1 MTATVLILVFLI
13 ITFLIVRIFRVLF
26 FIKHV
31 SKVCDKYDW
40 NFVEDNEQ
48 YVLNIMEDNY
58 YLYSEWS
65 AYNFLFLKGPSP
77 TNMFFSLKPL
87 TIEKQYNKYA
97 VNKLKEY
104 EII

>member
-1 MTATVLILVFLI
+1 MVSVLLILVVL
-13 ITFLIVRIFRVLF
+13 FLIVRTFRVYF
-26 FIKHV
+26 FIKRV
-31 SKVCDKYDW
+31 SKLCNKYDW
-40 NFVEDNEQ
+40 NFVEDNER

-77 TNMFFSLKPL
+77 INMFFSLKPL
-87 TIEKQYNKYA
+87 TIEKQYNTYA

>member
-1 MTATVLILVFLI
+1 MVSVLIILSFLFLILVR
-13 ITFLIVRIFRVLF
+13 TFRVYY
-26 FIKHV
+26 FIKRV
-31 SKVCDKYDW
+31 SKLCNKYDW
-40 NFVEDNEQ
+40 NFVEDNES
-48 YVLNIMEDNY
+48 YVLYIMEDNY

-77 TNMFFSLKPL
+77 IHMFFSLKPL
-87 TIEKQYNKYA
+87 TIEKQYNECA

>member
-1 MTATVLILVFLI
+1 
-13 ITFLIVRIFRVLF
+13 
-26 FIKHV
+26 
-31 SKVCDKYDW
+31 
-40 NFVEDNEQ
+40 
-48 YVLNIMEDNY
+48 MEDNY

-77 TNMFFSLKPL
+77 INMFFSLKPL
-87 TIEKQYNKYA
+87 TIEKQYNPYV